1 MAEFLVEFYVS
12 RANGSRVQLA
22 ADALTRAGT
31 ALRCVRTI
39 FVPEDETCFLLFE
52 AASVDDVRD
61 AARHAEITLA
71 RISEAVT
78 SPEPTIVTD
87 A

>member
-1 MAEFLVEFYVS
+1 VAEFLVELYVS
-12 RANGSRVQLA
+12 RANGCRVQHA

-61 AARHAEITLA
+61 AARNAEITLA

-78 SPEPTIVTD
+78 SPIVTD

>member
-1 MAEFLVEFYVS
+1 VAEFLVELYVS
-12 RANGSRVQLA
+12 RADGSRVDLA

-39 FVPEDETCFLLFE
+39 FVPEDETGFLLVE

-61 AARHAEITLA
+61 AARNAEITLA
-71 RISEAVT
+71 RVSEAVT
-78 SPEPTIVTD
+78 SPIVTD

>member
-1 MAEFLVEFYVS
+1 MAEFLVELYVS
-12 RANGSRVQLA
+12 RVDGSRVDLA

-39 FVPEDETCFLLFE
+39 FVPEDETGFLLFE
-52 AASVDDVRD
+52 ARL
-61 AARHAEITLA
+61 ARRRARGGARSRSITLA
-71 RISEAVT
+71 RVSEAVT
-78 SPEPTIVTD
+78 SPIVTD

>member
-1 MAEFLVEFYVS
+1 VAEFLVELHVS
-12 RANGSRVQLA
+12 RADGSRVDLA

-39 FVPEDETCFLLFE
+39 FVPEDETGFLLLE

-61 AARHAEITLA
+61 AARNAEITLA
-71 RISEAVT
+71 RVSEAVT
-78 SPEPTIVTD
+78 SPIVTD

>member
-12 RANGSRVQLA
+12 RANGSRVHVA

-39 FVPEDETCFLLFE
+39 FVPDDETGFLLLE
-52 AASVDDVRD
+52 AASVDDVRE
-61 AARHAEITLA
+61 AARNAEISLA

-78 SPEPTIVTD
+78 SPIVTD

>member
-1 MAEFLVEFYVS
+1 MAEFLVEMYVS

-39 FVPEDETCFLLFE
+39 FVPEDETSFLLLE

-61 AARHAEITLA
+61 AARNADITLA
-71 RISEAVT
+71 RVSEAVT
-78 SPEPTIVTD
+78 SPIVTD